1 MCPFITIPDSAYF
14 FWNMPCTT
22 QTTGTPEGRR
32 VDFSRSAHTPPP
44 SIYPLFQSVYRNT
57 KTMSEICSKL
67 KKKRHQN
74 NVILVLSSYLFRL
87 NKEGIKTTSYLCC
100 CHTSSKLTKKVSKR
114 RHTCVVV
121 ILVLTLN
128 K

>member
-14 FWNMPCTT
+14 FWNMPGTT

-67 KKKRHQN
+67 KKK
-74 NVILVLSSYLFRL
+74 
-87 NKEGIKTTSYLCC
+87 GIKTTSYLCC
-100 CHTSSKLTKKVSKR
+100 RHTCSDLTKKASKR
-114 RHTCVVV
+114 HHTCAVV
-121 ILVLTLN
+121 ILLQN
-128 K
+128 